1 VEGQSGI
8 RGWYEVEGRRV
19 ARSVARKLLRGS
31 HLSPNVVTVT
41 GTVLNAVAA
50 VLVFHQ
56 EFLAAGIVFVL
67 GSLLDAMDGA
77 VAKVT
82 GQVTA
87 FGGFLDSTL
96 DRVSEGL
103 MLGGLGLMFSQQ
115 DGPWSDHMPWPLA
128 ACFVALASSYLVSY
142 TRARAEALGVECKGG
157 LASRTERIVVLAI
170 GLFLATFWP
179 SATEYAAYVLAVA
192 AALTVLQRIAHVKRA
207 LPDGRKPRR
216 ERAPSHKGAS
226 NDHLREQPESQR
238 E

>member
-1 VEGQSGI
+1 MEDQSGI

-19 ARSVARKLLRGS
+19 ARSVAKSLLRGS
-31 HLSPNVVTVT
+31 HISPNVVTVT
-41 GTVLNAVAA
+41 GTVLNGVAA
-50 VLVFHQ
+50 VLLFH
-56 EFLAAGIVFVL
+56 EKYLISMIVFVL

-103 MLGGLGLMFSQQ
+103 MLGGLGLLFSQQ
-115 DGPWSDHMPWPLA
+115 DGPWTQHQPWPLA

-157 LASRTERIVVLAI
+157 LASRTERIVVLAV
-170 GLFLATFWP
+170 GLFLAEFWP
-179 SATEYAAYVLAVA
+179 SAIEYTAYVLAVA

-207 LPDGRKPRR
+207 LPDGHKPRQGSR
-216 ERAPSHKGAS
+216 SNKTNGAS
-226 NDHLREQPESQR
+226 NHEQFEPEPQR
-238 E
+238 K